1 MPRKNLPTDVFKYIN
16 MHEGDKDVCW
26 EWTGKVNK
34 TDGRPYIT
42 VDGKRSTAYSIVL
55 TLTKGES
62 PIPKGMAR
70 HSCDNCICCNPSHLD
85 WGTHQDNMDD
95 MVERDRHGLSGT
107 VVRSIR
113 KLLEEGRTHSSIAEL
128 YGVSRETITALNNKR
143 SPKYNKETT

>member
-1 MPRKNLPTDVFKYIN
+1 MSRKNIPADVFKHFN
-16 MHEGDKDVCW
+16 MHGGDTSVCW
-26 EWTGKVNK
+26 EWTGKVNEK
-34 TDGRPYIT
+34 DGRPYFT
-42 VDGKRSTAYSIVL
+42 VDGKRRTAYSIVL

-62 PIPKGMAR
+62 PIPNGMAC
-70 HSCDNCICCNPSHLD
+70 HSCDNRICGNYTHLD
-85 WGTHQDNMDD
+85 WGSHQQNMDD